1 MTCLHIVVHLCLVMG
16 MHLWLYTLIYRM
28 HEWSGYDLDIEM

>member
-1 MTCLHIVVHLCLVMG
+1 
-16 MHLWLYTLIYRM
+16 MHLWLYTFVYRM